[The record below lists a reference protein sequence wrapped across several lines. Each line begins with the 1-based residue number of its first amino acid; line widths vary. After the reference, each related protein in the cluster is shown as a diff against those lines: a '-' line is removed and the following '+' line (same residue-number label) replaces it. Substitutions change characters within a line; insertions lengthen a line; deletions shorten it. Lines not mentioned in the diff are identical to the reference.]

1 MTHEPRSLQ
10 TCLAAFAALS
20 LMSVANAE
28 TVTVTD
34 AANNNYGNANGVA
47 IDFDATTGLAANWTP
62 DLTSQE
68 YSINSVTLYQS
79 TGLPGSGSEPS
90 TATVRLGVYTTLTG
104 ETVGGFQGV
113 STNTIDLSTVALG
126 TPFTFNFSGIS
137 VTPGMNAGTGAD
149 IRYFAFQIG
158 DTAITDLRAES
169 TRVPIRRID
178 AETGSFTD
186 ELAAVI
192 QASGNTSSGLV
203 GNRAPEYSA
212 TITPVPE
219 PSAAIM
225 LLGGAGILGVL
236 RRRC

>member
-28 TVTVTD
+28 TVSVTD
-34 AANNNYGNANGVA
+34 GTANNFGDTNGVA

-62 DLTSQE
+62 DLSTSQQ
-68 YSINSVTLYQS
+68 YSIDSVTLFNTS
-79 TGLPGSGSEPS
+79 NAADSS

>member
-1 MTHEPRSLQ
+1 
-10 TCLAAFAALS
+10 
-20 LMSVANAE
+20 MSVANAE
-28 TVTVTD
+28 TVSVTD
-34 AANNNYGNANGVA
+34 GTANNYGNANGVA
-47 IDFDATTGLAANWTP
+47 IDFDATTGLAADWMP
-62 DLTSQE
+62 DLSTSQA
-68 YSINSVTLYQS
+68 YSINGVTLFNTS
-79 TGLPGSGSEPS
+79 NAADSS

-104 ETVGGFQGV
+104 ETVSGFLGV
-113 STNTIDLSTVALG
+113 STNTINLSTVALSA
-126 TPFTFNFSGIS
+126 PFTFNFSGIS
-137 VTPGMNAGTGAD
+137 VTPGMSAGTGAD

-203 GNRAPEYSA
+203 ANRAPEYSA